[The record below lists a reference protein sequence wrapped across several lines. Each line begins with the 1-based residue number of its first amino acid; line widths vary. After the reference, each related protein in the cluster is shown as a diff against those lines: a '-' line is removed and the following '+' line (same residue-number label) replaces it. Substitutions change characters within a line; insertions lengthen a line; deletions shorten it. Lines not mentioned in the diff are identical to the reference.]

1 MSDDGDKKVYPNH
14 DRAVRALALG
24 HAVELARSGIGVS
37 MRAEAIVA
45 VAETFRA
52 FLTVPGTR
60 GDHVIMSGDRV
71 RGTLSPSSTVVLP
84 ATVTMPPAPAS
95 DALAVE
101 LREWRRVV
109 TEWIA
114 EERQTGNGDRGV

>member
-37 MRAEAIVA
+37 MTAEAIVA

-52 FLTVPGTR
+52 FLTVPGTH
-60 GDHVIMSGDRV
+60 GDHVIMSGDLV

-84 ATVTMPPAPAS
+84 AAVTMPPAPAS
-95 DALAVE
+95 DALANE
-101 LREWRRVV
+101 LRAFRQFIERAV
-109 TEWIA
+109 A
-114 EERQTGNGDRGV
+114 EERVGPGDKAA